1 MASRESWEL
10 GDSLVRPKNEARGS
24 RALAAPLGALASC
37 ARWGAAQVTRQG
49 AQQLDRDGT
58 LGEPCAAVLHEY
70 RWLECAVHQ
79 PCVRASWIRHRYL
92 HEGRQRVKIAGGNDE
107 LISERCPL
115 RRRAHQRMT
124 TERNTADAR
133 PPLLLLLRA

>member
-1 MASRESWEL
+1 
-10 GDSLVRPKNEARGS
+10 LVRPKNEARGS

-79 PCVRASWIRHRYL
+79 PCVQV
-92 HEGRQRVKIAGGNDE
+92 GFGGADTFTRDD
-107 LISERCPL
+107 SESRL
-115 RRRAHQRMT
+115 QEET
-124 TERNTADAR
+124 TS
-133 PPLLLLLRA
+133 